1 MARLYVD
8 AVSAPVNAAVG
19 NRNPVHLGVSVT
31 DTNGNGVS
39 GLAAGNFAIATPT
52 VAPGGSAGVISS
64 VSGAGI
70 GGSYSLQILPTGVTN
85 WQDGTYIFVIDVTSG
100 TDDGQTVVNIAVP

>member
-31 DTNGNGVS
+31 DGNGNGVA
-39 GLAAGNFAIATPT
+39 GLGAANFAIATPT
-52 VAPGGSAGVISS
+52 VAPGGSTTVINL
-64 VSGAGI
+64 VAAAAI
-70 GGSYSLQILPTGVTN
+70 GGGYRLEILPSGVNN

-100 TDDGQTVVNIAVP
+100 ADDGQTVVNVAVP